1 MDELKDLV
9 VVVTGSGK
17 GLGKGIAE
25 SCYAEGAKIVTWDRS
40 GAAKAV
46 ADTLDPTGKRTLY
59 VQADA
64 VNEAQVVKAFEQVV
78 QKFGRVDVLVNNA
91 GISRHKPIEEMTL
104 ELFEEVMRINV
115 TGLFLC
121 CKAVVP
127 IMKTQGRGKIVNI
140 SSLAAR
146 AGRPGVGVNYA
157 ASKAGVISITQTLAR
172 EVGPAGIYVNAIA
185 PGPILTEQTRQYPPE
200 VFAKWNTG
208 RAVPKDG
215 LPEDVGDAVIF
226 LASKRSDWIT
236 GVTLDINGGIVI
248 R

>member
-25 SCYAEGAKIVTWDRS
+25 SCFAEGAKVVTWDRS

-46 ADTLDPTGKRTLY
+46 ADTLDPSGKRTLY

-104 ELFEEVMRINV
+104 ELFEEVMKLNV

-127 IMKTQGRGKIVNI
+127 IMKKQGRGKIVNI
-140 SSLAAR
+140 SSLGAR
-146 AGRPGVGVNYA
+146 TGRPGVGVNYA
-157 ASKAGVISITQTLAR
+157 ASKAAVISLTQTLAR

-200 VFAKWNTG
+200 VFAKWNAG
-208 RAVPKDG
+208 RAVAKDG

-226 LASKRSDWIT
+226 LGSKRSDWIT
-236 GVTLDINGGIVI
+236 GVTLDINGGILI

>member
-25 SCYAEGAKIVTWDRS
+25 SCYAEGARVVTWDRS
-40 GAAKAV
+40 GAAKGV

-104 ELFEEVMRINV
+104 ELFEEVMRVNV
-115 TGLFLC
+115 IGLFLC
-121 CKAVVP
+121 CKGVVP
-127 IMKTQGRGKIVNI
+127 IMKKQGRGKIVNI
-140 SSLAAR
+140 SSLGAR
-146 AGRPGVGVNYA
+146 TGRPGVGVNYS
-157 ASKAGVISITQTLAR
+157 ASKAAVISLTQTLAR

-200 VFAKWNTG
+200 VFAKWNAG
-208 RAVPKDG
+208 RAVIKDG

-226 LASKRSDWIT
+226 LGSKRSDWIT
-236 GVTLDINGGIVI
+236 GVTLDINGGILI

>member
-25 SCYAEGAKIVTWDRS
+25 SCYAEGANVVTWDRS

-46 ADTLDPTGKRTLY
+46 ADALDPSGKRTLY
-59 VQADA
+59 VRADIVSEEQVA
-64 VNEAQVVKAFEQVV
+64 NAFDEVVKA
-78 QKFGRVDVLVNNA
+78 FGRVDVLVNNA
-91 GISRHKPIEEMTL
+91 GISRHRPIEEMTL

-127 IMKTQGRGKIVNI
+127 IMKKQGRGKIVNI
-140 SSLAAR
+140 SSLGGR
-146 AGRPGVGVNYA
+146 TGRPGVGVNYA
-157 ASKAGVISITQTLAR
+157 ASKGAVISMTQLLAR
-172 EVGPAGIYVNAIA
+172 ELGPAGIYVNTIA
-185 PGPILTEQTRQYPPE
+185 PGSVLTEQTAQYPPE
-200 VFAKWNTG
+200 VFAKWNVG
-208 RAVPKDG
+208 RAIQHDG
-215 LPEDVGDAVIF
+215 LPEDVGDAVVF
-226 LASKRSDWIT
+226 LGSKRSDWIT
-236 GVTLDINGGIVI
+236 GVTLDLNGGILI

>member
-1 MDELKDLV
+1 MDELRDLV

-17 GLGKGIAE
+17 GLGKSIAQC
-25 SCYAEGAKIVTWDRS
+25 CYAEGATVVTWDRS
-40 GAAKAV
+40 GAAKGV
-46 ADTLDPTGKRTLY
+46 ADALDPTGTRTLY

-64 VNEAQVVKAFEQVV
+64 VREDQVVAAFGEVV
-78 QKFGRVDVLVNNA
+78 KKFGRVDVLVNNA
-91 GISRHKPIEEMTL
+91 GISRHKPIEEMSL

-121 CKAVVP
+121 CKGVVP

-140 SSLAAR
+140 SSLGAR
-146 AGRPGVGVNYA
+146 TGRPGVGVNYA
-157 ASKAGVISITQTLAR
+157 ASKAAVISLTQTLAR

-185 PGPILTEQTRQYPPE
+185 PGPILTEQTRQYAPE

-208 RAVPKDG
+208 RAVQKDG

-236 GVTLDINGGIVI
+236 GVTLDINGGILM